1 MTGPRGP
8 RDGHGIPLLTRWQ
21 EVATRRLCWGISLSE
36 HQEVCM
42 KSTHLFLISVLVVAL
57 AGCATT
63 KPKTQAPPPSTG
75 NDIVSPAVKA
85 PS

>member
-1 MTGPRGP
+1 
-8 RDGHGIPLLTRWQ
+8 
-21 EVATRRLCWGISLSE
+21 
-36 HQEVCM
+36 M